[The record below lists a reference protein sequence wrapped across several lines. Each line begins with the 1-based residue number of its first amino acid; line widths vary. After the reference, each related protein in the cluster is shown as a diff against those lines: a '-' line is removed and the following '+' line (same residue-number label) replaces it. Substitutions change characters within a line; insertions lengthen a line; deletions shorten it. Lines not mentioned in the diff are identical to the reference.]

1 MMLSA
6 KYPQA
11 RRYVYWISK
20 TYKKKNLLVLRLE
33 YYDAIFN
40 TKTAGDPGDVRS
52 QGTTSHD
59 IDYVV
64 RVCVRFSF

>member
-6 KYPQA
+6 KA
-11 RRYVYWISK
+11 RRYVYWKSK
-20 TYKKKNLLVLRLE
+20 TYKKNLLVLRLE

-52 QGTTSHD
+52 QGTSSHD